1 MDQYVTVDAIRDY
14 LMDRTVDDNEIDFD
28 LTFEDA
34 EIEKAMAHA
43 LRDYNSVK
51 PISIGGNCDPA
62 QLPADTNIFF
72 DGTIAHLYT
81 SLIAKLSR
89 NDVDVVAGG
98 VKVNINAKRI
108 EHLARLRKQHR
119 DDFLEAA
126 TARKLTLNLRK
137 CFGRVG

>member
-1 MDQYVTVDAIRDY
+1 MDQYVTIDAIRDY

-28 LTFEDA
+28 LTFEDP
-34 EIEKAMAHA
+34 EIEKAMGHG
-43 LRDYNSVK
+43 LRDYNSVP
-51 PISIGGNCDPA
+51 PISIGGSCDPS

-72 DGTIAHLYT
+72 DATIVHLYT

-89 NDVDVVAGG
+89 NDVDVAAGG

-108 EHLARLRKQHR
+108 EHLTRLRKQHKE
-119 DDFLEAA
+119 DFLEAA
-126 TARKLTLNLRK
+126 KARKLTLNYRK